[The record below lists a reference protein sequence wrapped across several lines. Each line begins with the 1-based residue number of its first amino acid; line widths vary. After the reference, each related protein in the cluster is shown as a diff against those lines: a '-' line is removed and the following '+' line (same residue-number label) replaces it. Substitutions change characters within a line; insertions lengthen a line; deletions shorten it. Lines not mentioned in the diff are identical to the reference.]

1 MITEKI
7 NEVDKKT
14 KQTAD
19 NLYDTFD
26 TARQDARDLAEQAVE
41 TGQQGF
47 RQAREAAKKM
57 WNQARKTGS
66 EWGERVAESSQDS
79 LESVKKYA
87 SNRPFQ
93 TAAIALAL
101 GVVIGGLL
109 VAKYQED

>member
-7 NEVDKKT
+7 NELDKNSKKSAET
-14 KQTAD
+14 
-19 NLYDTFD
+19 LYDTFD
-26 TARQDARDLAEQAVE
+26 STRQDARDLADEAVE
-41 TGQQGF
+41 TGQQSF

-66 EWGERVAESSQDS
+66 QWGERVAESSQESLDS
-79 LESVKKYA
+79 LKKYA
-87 SNRPFQ
+87 SNRPYQ